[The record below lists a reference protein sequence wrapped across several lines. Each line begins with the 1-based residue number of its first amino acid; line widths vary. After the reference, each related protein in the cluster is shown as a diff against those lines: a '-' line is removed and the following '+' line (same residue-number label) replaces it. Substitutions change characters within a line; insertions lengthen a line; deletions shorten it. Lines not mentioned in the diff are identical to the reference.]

1 MDQTNEQRRN
11 LMNILIVGANGQIGR
26 HVVRKLSGT
35 EHKSVAMVRKQE
47 QAAELKG
54 IGADQVVIA
63 DLEKDFSHAF
73 EGADA
78 VIFTAGSGGHT
89 GADKIMLIDLW
100 AAIKTIDEAVARS
113 INRFLIV
120 SSMNADTP
128 DKGPESMR
136 HYFVAKKLA
145 DDHLKS
151 TNLNYTIIRPG
162 ILTNEPET
170 GKINLEEKIMHYEK
184 REITR
189 EDVAE
194 VIIETIDRSNTFRKT
209 FEILN
214 GKEPIPQ
221 ALARI

>member
-1 MDQTNEQRRN
+1 
-11 LMNILIVGANGQIGR
+11 MNILIVGANGQIGR